1 MTAIPLRLPLS
12 VLLALLLS
20 ACASTVRQAPEE
32 PAESVVDLPRVAL
45 EPDILYDILLG
56 EIAGQR
62 GHIETAAVTLGK
74 VAQKTRDPR
83 LAERATLAALYAKR
97 YADAMRSAQL
107 WVELRPANLE
117 AREALAMA
125 LLELNQPAQAQLHL
139 EKILALEKARKN
151 LDRAYIRI
159 ANVLGRQSNRS
170 AALEIMETL
179 VRLYPKRAAA
189 HFAVAHL
196 AVRVG
201 ELDKANAAVDDALAL
216 KPDWEDAALFKAR
229 VLVSKKDVPATQSFY
244 ENFLD
249 DYPSSTNVR
258 INYARYLVD
267 QKQWEKARNQ
277 FKRVVKERPED
288 ADAVY
293 AVGLLSMQINKMAE
307 AEQYMER
314 ALQLR
319 PQNDQARL
327 YLGQIA
333 EQGKEYDKA
342 ARWYRE
348 VGAGEHNFEAQARLG
363 VIIAKQGD
371 IEAARK
377 HINGIQAKNDKQRV
391 QLALSEEQILRDAK
405 QYQEAKKVLDTAIKN
420 IPEDKDLLYAR
431 ALIAEKLDLLDLAES
446 DLRAILKKDPDNVHA
461 LNALGYT
468 LADRTDRYEE
478 AEELLTRALAL
489 KPDDPFI
496 LDSMGWLQYRLGNHA
511 EAVKYLRRALSIRND
526 AEISAHL
533 GEVLWVM
540 GDHSEAKSVWTRA
553 LRETPDNEVLIDII
567 NKFKP

>member
-1 MTAIPLRLPLS
+1 M
-12 VLLALLLS
+12 
-20 ACASTVRQAPEE
+20 VRHAPEE
-32 PAESVVDLPRVAL
+32 PAKPVADLPDVAL

-62 GHIETAAVTLGK
+62 GHIETAAVTLGQ

-97 YADAMRSAQL
+97 YADAVQSAQL

-117 AREALAMA
+117 AREALATS
-125 LLELNQPAQAQLHL
+125 LLELNQPAQAQLHF

-159 ANVLGRQSNRS
+159 ATVLGRQSNRN
-170 AALEIMETL
+170 AVLEIMQTL
-179 VRLYPKRAAA
+179 VRLYPRRAAA
-189 HFAVAHL
+189 HFAIAHL

-216 KPDWEDAALFKAR
+216 RPDWEDAALFKAR
-229 VLVSKKDVPATQSFY
+229 ILVSKKDAPATQSFY
-244 ENFLD
+244 EMFLND
-249 DYPSSTNVR
+249 HPSSTNVR

-267 QKQWEKARNQ
+267 QKQWEKARDQ
-277 FKRVVKERPED
+277 FKRVVSERPED

-293 AVGLLSMQINKMAE
+293 AVGLLSMQTNRMAE
-307 AEQYMER
+307 AEQYMKQ

-333 EQGKEYDKA
+333 EQGKHYDKA
-342 ARWYRE
+342 ARWYKE
-348 VGAGEHNFEAQARLG
+348 VSSSEYNFEAQARLG

-371 IEAARK
+371 LEAARK
-377 HINGIQAKNDKQRV
+377 HIHGIQAKNDKQRV

-405 QYQEAKKVLDTAIKN
+405 QYEEAMKVLDAAIKN
-420 IPEDKDLLYAR
+420 IPDDKDLLYAR
-431 ALIAEKLDLLDLAES
+431 ALIAEKLDLIDLAES
-446 DLRAILKKDPDNVHA
+446 DLRAILKKDPENVHA

-468 LADRTDRYEE
+468 LADRTDRYDE
-478 AEELLTRALAL
+478 AGELLTRALAL
-489 KPDDPFI
+489 KPDDAFI

-511 EAVKYLRRALSIRND
+511 EAIKYLKRALSIRND

-533 GEVLWVM
+533 GEVLWVT
-540 GDHSEAKSVWTRA
+540 GDRNGAESIWTRA
-553 LRETPDNEVLIDII
+553 LRETPDNEVLIGII